1 MIFRSGSIGQV
12 ALGALIISGISG
24 IVVAYQYEA
33 AIPFVSSVAI
43 EAVLPFGAFWRAL
56 HFWSSQAFVILLG
69 LHVWRRIGDLPR
81 ISQSPGKRRHWA
93 VVGTTIPFAIFAL
106 FSGYVLRHDAT
117 GMAAGSI
124 AEHLMLDVPFIGNGL
139 DCLLISTGSEG
150 VNRIYV
156 VHFLMT
162 VLCWMLGTW
171 YHTKKVILRGGLFL
185 LVLATSLLFSYIVH
199 APMDLPGQAVH
210 LIKGPW
216 FFLGV
221 QELLRHLTPLV
232 AGVLFPSIPVFL
244 LISLPWFRPARRPLL
259 LLGLWFMVYIP
270 LTLVGWLR

>member
-1 MIFRSGSIGQV
+1 MIFRNGSIGQIT
-12 ALGALIISGISG
+12 LGALIISGLSG
-24 IVVAYQYEA
+24 FVVAYQYEA

-56 HFWSSQAFVILLG
+56 HFWSSQAFVILLC
-69 LHVWRRIGDLPR
+69 LHVWRRIGDLPKVSETAR
-81 ISQSPGKRRHWA
+81 KRRRWA
-93 VVGTTIPFAIFAL
+93 ITCATVPFAILAL

-124 AEHLMLDVPFIGNGL
+124 AGHLMLDVPFVGHGL
-139 DCLLISTGSEG
+139 DRLLIATTSEG

-162 VLCWMLGTW
+162 ILCWMLGTW
-171 YHTKKVILRGGLFL
+171 YHTKRVVLEGRLFL
-185 LVLATSLLFSYIVH
+185 LMLAASLLLSCAVH
-199 APMDLPGQAVH
+199 APMDLPGQASH

-221 QELLRHLTPLV
+221 QELLRHLPPFV
-232 AGVLFPSIPVFL
+232 AGVLFPSIPVAL
-244 LISLPWFRPARRPLL
+244 LISLPWFRPARGPLL
-259 LLGLWFMVYIP
+259 FLELWFMVYIP
-270 LTLVGWLR
+270 LTLIGWLR